1 MASPRERTY
10 LIIGGAFGAAL
21 TLLCTAKSEKAGR
34 LLERISGKVVQ
45 VLDQVT
51 TPFEILQRRAKDLD
65 RFVGEMICVGR
76 EQASKVDTV
85 VSHTAN
91 RFEQTSDVIQNNLV
105 ESALELSAFLKAVK
119 AGLDQLMSRKP
130 SRAA

>member
-10 LIIGGAFGAAL
+10 LVIGGAFGAAL

-34 LLERISGKVVQ
+34 LLGRMSDKAVQ

-51 TPFEILQRRAKDLD
+51 TPFEILQRRTEDLD
-65 RFVGEMICVGR
+65 HFVGEMIRVGKD
-76 EQASKVDTV
+76 QASKVDTV
-85 VSHTAN
+85 MSNTAS

-105 ESALELSAFLKAVK
+105 ESALELSAFLRAVK
-119 AGLDQLMSRKP
+119 VGLDQLRSGKP
-130 SRAA
+130 SRVA